1 METEEENRQ
10 KQVNARPVIL
20 NKKQLQFNILDKRKH
35 SENTSQSH
43 VLTWGEVLNQAGP
56 SCHLVENISWN
67 LTVHV
72 EHRL

>member
-43 VLTWGEVLNQAGP
+43 VLT
-56 SCHLVENISWN
+56 
-67 LTVHV
+67 
-72 EHRL
+72 